1 MGTTG
6 RMASASRPGM
16 MAGSMKACG
25 PTDANTARG
34 VSAKRM
40 VMFMKENFL
49 LEKQKAKVCSR
60 PRKVTFTRAN
70 GSRVENGARE
80 CASGLTAANTLVTGR
95 EAKSTGKDA

>member
-1 MGTTG
+1 MRG
-6 RMASASRPGM
+6 
-16 MAGSMKACG
+16 CG

-40 VMFMKENFL
+40 VMFMRENFL

-60 PRKVTFTRAN
+60 LRKVTFMRDN
-70 GSRVENGARE
+70 GSRVANGVRE

-95 EAKSTGKDA
+95 EAKSTGRDA